1 MRPSA
6 LSRGYETHKIDEFT
20 ICKSNIVPAAGL
32 EPALPSFKGW
42 WAANYPTPERDH
54 MCYLDQSRSPVH
66 DTGRTAAAV
75 SEAFRVA
82 LISHGVHALPVY
94 GRDGWYCAPTFPIL
108 WRECPIH
115 VVLCA

>member
-1 MRPSA
+1 MRPSE

-54 MCYLDQSRSPVH
+54 MCYLDGARSPVH

-75 SEAFRVA
+75 SEAFRIGIERQLVTT
-82 LISHGVHALPVY
+82 LGN
-94 GRDGWYCAPTFPIL
+94 CAYSNSS
-108 WRECPIH
+108 
-115 VVLCA
+115 ASY